1 MTSNGIIK
9 SDLYDLIINAI
20 EKKEN
25 IIKKSGNEIY
35 QIYAMNNKNRNP
47 NLTYIDF
54 GECGQ
59 KLKEVN

>member
-1 MTSNGIIK
+1 M
-9 SDLYDLIINAI
+9 L